1 MDRMAES
8 FQLWYIRISATHNV
22 LSNQEEIGGGRSWS
36 SNTARGGQYAIRLR
50 LQNATPAGKWGER
63 GAYIMIIGACT
74 APVLLQFITMKNQP
88 RDPSTHGQ
96 YRYHENA

>member
-22 LSNQEEIGGGRSWS
+22 LSDQEGIGGIGRNWS
-36 SNTARGGQYAIRLR
+36 SNAAQGGQYAIRLR

-74 APVLLQFITMKNQP
+74 APVLLQFIIMTNQP
-88 RDPSTHGQ
+88 REPSTHGQ
-96 YRYHENA
+96 YHENA

>member
-8 FQLWYIRISATHNV
+8 FQLWYICILANHNV
-22 LSNQEEIGGGRSWS
+22 LSDQEEIGGIGRSWS

-74 APVLLQFITMKNQP
+74 APVLLQFIIMTNQP
-88 RDPSTHGQ
+88 REPSTHGQ
-96 YRYHENA
+96 YHENA